1 MKKDKSVSEL
11 IVEYFKSHSK
21 QDLTHGPVVDW
32 VEEKY
37 IELYKKKPR
46 DTWRAIRKLHEEG
59 FLIKVK
65 KGVYRYEPDL
75 VHKRIIEEFTDEQKK
90 IILKRDG
97 YKCIRCGRGI
107 KEGVELHVDH
117 IDPKYKGGTAIIE
130 NGQILCSQ
138 HNFVKK
144 YLNQTETGKKMFILL
159 YELAKKKDNKEIF
172 DFCKDLL
179 EVYDK
184 HNINGH
190 IIWKK

>member
-11 IVEYFKSHSK
+11 IVEYFKSHPK

-65 KGVYRYEPDL
+65 KGVYRYDPDL
-75 VHKRIIEEFTDEQKK
+75 VQKRKIEEFTEQQKK
-90 IILKRDG
+90 KILERDD
-97 YKCIRCGRGI
+97 YKCVRCGRGP
-107 KEGVELHVDH
+107 KEGVELQVDH
-117 IDPKYKGGTAIIE
+117 IDPKYLGGKAILE
-130 NGQILCSQ
+130 NGQTLCSQ

-144 YLNQTETGKKMFILL
+144 HLNQTETGKKMFIRL
-159 YELAKKKDNKEIF
+159 YELAKKKDNKEILN
-172 DFCKDLL
+172 FCKEVL

-184 HNINGH
+184 HHINNH
-190 IIWKK
+190 IIWKE